1 MNNKIAIIGLGYV
14 GLPLA
19 VEFGKKFQTI
29 GFDINEKRIAE
40 LKDGFDRTDELTN
53 KNLKLSTKLEYTNET
68 RKIKD
73 CNIYIIT
80 VPTPIHNDNKPNLE
94 PIKSASE
101 MVGRILKKND
111 LVIYESTVFP
121 GCTEEVCV
129 PILQQNSGLKFNLE
143 FYCGYSPER
152 INPGD
157 KEHTLTKIKKITS
170 GSTPKIAKKVDDL
183 YRQIIIAGTHLV
195 SSIKIAEAA
204 KVIENT
210 QRDINIAFVNELS
223 LIFNKLNINTSE
235 VLDAAATK
243 WNFLNF
249 RPGLVGGHCIGVD
262 PYYLTYKSQ
271 ELGYKPEMILAGRRI
286 NDRMGKYIS
295 TEISKE
301 LRKRNID
308 EKDAECLILGLTFK
322 ENCPDV
328 RNTKVL
334 DIYNDMIGKFKKVD
348 ISDSRALE
356 DSIIK
361 VFNKKSVKFDKNNLK
376 KYDVVV
382 LAVNHTEYST
392 LHEGEW
398 ILPEQV
404 IFDVKSVIN
413 FEKVLSL

>member
-1 MNNKIAIIGLGYV
+1 
-14 GLPLA
+14 
-19 VEFGKKFQTI
+19 
-29 GFDINEKRIAE
+29 
-40 LKDGFDRTDELTN
+40 
-53 KNLKLSTKLEYTNET
+53 
-68 RKIKD
+68 
-73 CNIYIIT
+73 
-80 VPTPIHNDNKPNLE
+80 
-94 PIKSASE
+94 
-101 MVGRILKKND
+101 
-111 LVIYESTVFP
+111 
-121 GCTEEVCV
+121 
-129 PILQQNSGLKFNLE
+129 
-143 FYCGYSPER
+143 
-152 INPGD
+152 
-157 KEHTLTKIKKITS
+157 
-170 GSTPKIAKKVDDL
+170 
-183 YRQIIIAGTHLV
+183 
-195 SSIKIAEAA
+195 
-204 KVIENT
+204 
-210 QRDINIAFVNELS
+210 
-223 LIFNKLNINTSE
+223 
-235 VLDAAATK
+235 
-243 WNFLNF
+243 
-249 RPGLVGGHCIGVD
+249 
-262 PYYLTYKSQ
+262 
-271 ELGYKPEMILAGRRI
+271 MILAGRRI